1 MINKIPPEKMVKL
14 KRMLLGLPNTQLQE
28 VKSYLNG
35 LCTVAGR
42 NQAVRTANSERRKE

>member
-1 MINKIPPEKMVKL
+1 MSKLPPEKMDKL

-42 NQAVRTANSERRKE
+42 NQAVRAANERRRDE